1 MIDSSQEITI
11 PLSRTKLLLMLAAAI
26 AFVAIGIWFVVAP
39 PNFRNQFW
47 ANRAFVAGIGSI
59 VVFGLFAIFIVRKLG
74 DRTPGLVVNEKGI
87 VDNAGAFPAGEI
99 AWDDVLGIEDIEMSG
114 QRMVLVFVRDPQPF
128 IDRHTNAVK
137 RKIVTMNAQMV
148 GTPIS
153 ISANSLQIE
162 FEELLALLHSRLGAH
177 RR

>member
-1 MIDSSQEITI
+1 MIDSSPEIAI
-11 PLSRTKLLLMLAAAI
+11 PLSRTKLLSMLAAAI
-26 AFVAIGIWFVVAP
+26 AFVAIGVWFVVAP
-39 PNFRNQFW
+39 PDFRNPFW

-59 VVFGLFAIFIVRKLG
+59 VVFGLFAIFLLRKLR
-74 DRTPGLVVNEKGI
+74 DRTPGLVINERGI

-99 AWDDVLGIEDIEMSG
+99 AWDDVVAFEGMEMSG
-114 QRMVLVFVRDPQPF
+114 QRMVLVFVRDAQPY

-137 RKIVTMNAQMV
+137 RKIVAMNAQMA

-162 FEELLALLHSRLGAH
+162 FEELLALLQSRLAAH
-177 RR
+177 RA